1 MTQARSVER
10 PNVSVLPDA
19 GALAIAAAERVIVA
33 AARAIEAHGRFVIA
47 LSGGS
52 TPRRSY
58 ERLAE
63 PAVASRVQWPLVQV
77 VWVDERCV
85 PPGDAES
92 NYKLARETLLDHV
105 PIPAA
110 NVHRMRG
117 EDDPAA
123 AAASYERT
131 LRALLSV
138 PSGAPSTMPGQ
149 RIDLAVMGLGDNGHT
164 ASIFP
169 GSAAIDERE
178 RWVMAERVSAAPPWR
193 ITLTAPVLN
202 ACAELLFL
210 VVGSAKATVL
220 HRVLDGP
227 RLPRELPAQLIAPSA
242 GQLRWLADA
251 AAASRLQA
259 SE

>member
-1 MTQARSVER
+1 MTPAQSVMR
-10 PNVSVLPDA
+10 PNVSVLADA
-19 GALAIAAAERVIVA
+19 DSLADAAAERIVAA
-33 AARAIEAHGRFVIA
+33 AARAIDSHGRFVVA

-52 TPRRSY
+52 TPRRTY

-63 PAVASRVQWPLVQV
+63 PAIASRVKWPRVHV

-92 NYKLARETLLDHV
+92 NYRLARETLLDHV

-110 NVHRMRG
+110 NVHRMHG
-117 EDDPAA
+117 EDNPVAA
-123 AAASYERT
+123 AAFYERT
-131 LRALLSV
+131 LRTLFST
-138 PSGAPSTMPGQ
+138 PSGAPSTAPGK

-169 GSAAIDERE
+169 GSVAIDEHE
-178 RWVMAERVSAAPPWR
+178 RWVMAERVSATPPWR
-193 ITLTAPVLN
+193 ITLTAPMLD

-210 VVGSAKATVL
+210 VVGGAKANVL

-227 RLPRELPAQLIAPSA
+227 RQPRELPAQLIAPSA
-242 GQLRWLADA
+242 GQLSWLVDA
-251 AAASRLQA
+251 SAASELRA
-259 SE
+259 RP